1 MELNSRST
9 EDKFKN
15 QLKIYDEL
23 ADKLK
28 EKEALE
34 ERCDLLSNT
43 IKLKDDIIWKLKN
56 LNPEMTKEIDDLIA
70 NYKDKS
76 TSLRKVKDVADD
88 IEGSLR
94 LEIEKLTLNLNHQKE
109 KMKNGTFEDNEETKA
124 QHQQQIDQMEKLHS
138 ELNKLRKENN

>member
-1 MELNSRST
+1 MEVNSRST

-34 ERCDLLSNT
+34 EKCDLLNNT

-56 LNPEMTKEIDDLIA
+56 LNPEMTKEIDDLI
-70 NYKDKS
+70 K
-76 TSLRKVKDVADD
+76 TSKRSHPV
-88 IEGSLR
+88 
-94 LEIEKLTLNLNHQKE
+94 
-109 KMKNGTFEDNEETKA
+109 
-124 QHQQQIDQMEKLHS
+124 
-138 ELNKLRKENN
+138 

>member
-1 MELNSRST
+1 M
-9 EDKFKN
+9 
-15 QLKIYDEL
+15 

-34 ERCDLLSNT
+34 ERCDLLANT
-43 IKLKDDIIWKLKN
+43 IKLKDDIIWKLRN
-56 LNPEMTKEIDDLIA
+56 LNPEMTKEIDELIA

-94 LEIEKLTLNLNHQKE
+94 LEIEKLTLNLNHYKE
-109 KMKNGTFEDNEETKA
+109 KLKNGSLEDNEETKA

>member
-1 MELNSRST
+1 MLIDDDQKEREFKSSQVNKYLEEKEKEIKLLRKQIEDMEVNSRST

-34 ERCDLLSNT
+34 EKCDLLNNT

-56 LNPEMTKEIDDLIA
+56 LNPEMTKEIDDLI
-70 NYKDKS
+70 
-76 TSLRKVKDVADD
+76 
-88 IEGSLR
+88 
-94 LEIEKLTLNLNHQKE
+94 
-109 KMKNGTFEDNEETKA
+109 KN
-124 QHQQQIDQMEKLHS
+124 
-138 ELNKLRKENN
+138 

>member
-1 MELNSRST
+1 LLIDDDQKEKEYKNSQVSKHLEEKEKEIKSLRKQIEDMELNSRST

-94 LEIEKLTLNLNHQKE
+94 LEIEKLTLNLNH
-109 KMKNGTFEDNEETKA
+109 
-124 QHQQQIDQMEKLHS
+124 
-138 ELNKLRKENN
+138 

>member
-1 MELNSRST
+1 MEVNSRST

-34 ERCDLLSNT
+34 EKCDLLNNT

-56 LNPEMTKEIDDLIA
+56 LNPEMTKEIDDLI
-70 NYKDKS
+70 
-76 TSLRKVKDVADD
+76 
-88 IEGSLR
+88 
-94 LEIEKLTLNLNHQKE
+94 
-109 KMKNGTFEDNEETKA
+109 KN
-124 QHQQQIDQMEKLHS
+124 
-138 ELNKLRKENN
+138 